1 MSQYLISIQNTL
13 KISIQNTLK
22 TKFDVK
28 KEELVIMRK
37 LFIGLAVASSALL
50 GLSTSAFSGA
60 HAKCGDVTM
69 AEMNWAS
76 AELMA
81 NIDKVILEAGY
92 GCNVEMVA
100 GATMPSFTS
109 MNEKGSPDVAAEL
122 WINAVR
128 GPLTKA
134 MEEGRLHSVVEGP
147 ITELGEGWWIPP
159 ATRKKHPELKTVL
172 DILKRPDLFPHS
184 EDKSKGAF
192 VGCPAGWGCQLA
204 NANLFRAF
212 EMEKKGWVLVDP
224 GSAAGLD
231 GSMSKAAERGENWF
245 GYYWAPTA
253 LIGKYNMVP
262 LDFGVPFAGKENWDG
277 CIVKAE
283 QDCANPKPSAWT
295 KSEVHTVITD
305 SFKKKGGAA
314 ITYLSKR
321 IVPGPIMN
329 SMLVFMADEQA
340 GGNDAAIEFLKKHEA
355 IWSKWVSAD
364 VAKKIKKTL

>member
-1 MSQYLISIQNTL
+1 MSHYLTSIQNTF
-13 KISIQNTLK
+13 KI
-22 TKFDVK
+22 KFDVK

-50 GLSTSAFSGA
+50 GLSTSAFSAA
-60 HAKCGDVTM
+60 HAKCGDITM

-295 KSEVHTVITD
+295 KSEVHTIITD

-321 IVPGPIMN
+321 IVPGPVMN